1 MGEGSSRKPGRAAD
15 PLDLLPMVFA
25 RPAEALAGARDLL
38 SSGPAPHDASVAHQ
52 VIGIWERDFGDLTL
66 AVGHLRRA
74 RSLARRSGDADREAD
89 ALAALGVAVVYTGRT
104 AEGLRVLD
112 AGVAR
117 GDGLTAARVLFRRGR
132 VLWILGRHREAL
144 DDLRRAV
151 PVLRDADDTIW
162 TARALTLRGLVHL
175 AFGSTEQADRD
186 FVAAERLWDRT
197 HQDHDRSV
205 AVWNRGGAA
214 FRSGDLP
221 TALRYFDEA
230 ARRFEALG
238 TPAFGLN
245 IDRCDVLLAAGLAD
259 EALQEADGA
268 TALLERT
275 RGQSTMKAELL
286 LIAARAAM
294 AAGDPDTAVAR
305 AWAALRLFAGQ
316 RREWG
321 EAHARLVLFRS
332 RVATGRISGRLVR
345 DIAAVATRLSEL
357 GSPDTVQA
365 SLLAGRVAL
374 ALGWPQDA
382 DRHLA
387 AAALG
392 RHRGPAL
399 ARADGWLAE
408 ALRAMAAGRGRRG
421 VLHACRRGLDVL
433 DEHRL
438 ALGASELR
446 ARATAQGAELAALAQ
461 RVSLRPGNARGLLVW
476 SERWRATALAVPP
489 TRPPDDQELLREV
502 SAFREI
508 TSRLESARSQGT
520 PAPALEREQRR
531 LEKAI
536 RARTLRARSEG
547 TINGRPF
554 DAGALLDRLGD
565 RLLVE
570 IVDVGGDVH
579 VLLCGRGR
587 VRRFQAGRTADA
599 AIEIDHLRAALR
611 RLAYERTARRDGGGP
626 AGRRADERAAER
638 LGLLESGARRLQ
650 EMLLGP
656 ALAHLGNGPVVMVP
670 PGRLHGVPWAALPAL
685 RDRVLGVSP
694 SAGAWLRAD
703 DVPPPL
709 GADIVLV
716 RGPGLATFGAEVPS
730 LASRYGEATV
740 LEGGTATAPAVL
752 KAIDGSL
759 LAHIAAHGTFRAD
772 SPMFSSLR
780 MDDGELTV
788 HDVER
793 LHRAPYRIV
802 LPSCDSGVME
812 PVGADELLGLAAA
825 LLPLGTAGIVA
836 SLVPVSDQ
844 AAVPLMVS
852 LHEGLRAGMGM
863 AEALRDARRALP
875 RDPLHQATG
884 WSFTAIGAA

>member
-1 MGEGSSRKPGRAAD
+1 MGEGSSRKPRKAAD

-25 RPAEALAGARDLL
+25 RPAEALAEARDLL
-38 SSGPAPHDASVAHQ
+38 SSAPTPHDASVAHQ

-66 AVGHLRRA
+66 AVDHLRLA
-74 RSLARRSGDADREAD
+74 RSLARRSGSADREAD

-104 AEGLRVLD
+104 AEGLRALD
-112 AGVAR
+112 AGVER

-144 DDLRRAV
+144 EDLRRAV
-151 PVLRDADDTIW
+151 PVLRDAGDTIW

-221 TALRYFDEA
+221 TALRYLDEA

-238 TPAFGLN
+238 TPAFGLS

-286 LIAARAAM
+286 LVAARAAM

-305 AWAALRLFAGQ
+305 AWAALRLFASQ

-345 DIAAVATRLSEL
+345 DIAAVATRLAEL

-374 ALGWPQDA
+374 ALGWAEDA
-382 DRHLA
+382 ERHLA
-387 AAALG
+387 AAALA

-399 ARADGWLAE
+399 SRADGWLAE
-408 ALRAMAAGRGRRG
+408 ALRAMAAGRGGRG

-489 TRPPDDQELLREV
+489 TRPPDDHELLRET

-508 TSRLESARSQGT
+508 TSRVESARSSGT

-531 LEKAI
+531 LERAI
-536 RARTLRARSEG
+536 RARTLRARGEG
-547 TINGRPF
+547 TNNGRPF
-554 DAGALLDRLGD
+554 DVRALLDRLGD
-565 RLLVE
+565 HRLAE

-579 VLLCGRGR
+579 VLLCGGGR

-599 AIEIDHLRAALR
+599 ATEIVHVRAALR
-611 RLAYERTARRDGGGP
+611 RLAYERTRRDGG
-626 AGRRADERAAER
+626 ATAARRAEERAAER
-638 LGLLESGARRLQ
+638 FRLLESGARRLQ
-650 EMLLGP
+650 DMLLGP
-656 ALAHLGNGPVVMVP
+656 AAGHLGQGPVVMVP

-694 SAGAWLRAD
+694 SAGAWLRAGE
-703 DVPPPL
+703 VPPPA
-709 GADIVLV
+709 GADVVLV

-730 LASRYGEATV
+730 LAGLYGEATV
-740 LEGGTATAPAVL
+740 LEGGSATAPAVL

-793 LHRAPYRIV
+793 LNRAPYRIV

-844 AAVPLMVS
+844 AAVPLMMS

-863 AEALRDARRALP
+863 PEALRDARRALP